1 MSELFEVVAPHDERL
16 ALGASGLLRTFNE
29 AGVLTAAD
37 VHVARRVAALVG
49 ERDERV
55 LLATALATRAVRQ
68 GSVCL
73 DLASAPAV
81 APELPW
87 PESGTWADAVTASP
101 LVAEGVLHR
110 EFGLLYLDRYW
121 HQEVQVCA
129 DLLDRLGRVESPV
142 AEDVLDGGLTRVFPD
157 ASYDEQRAAC
167 RSAAT
172 RWTTVLT
179 GGPGTG
185 KTTTVARLIALL
197 AEQAELSGATLRV
210 ALTAPTGK
218 AAARLA
224 QAVAGASAELSPED
238 QRRLAELQATTLHR
252 LLGSRRDN
260 DTRFL
265 HHRGNRL
272 PHDVV
277 VVDET
282 SMVSLTMMA
291 RLVEAVRPDARLVL
305 VGDPDQLASVD
316 AGAVL
321 ADLVGGLAGRPDNPV
336 VRLTRM
342 HRFGEGIGALAAAV
356 RDGSADAVL
365 EVLRA
370 GGDVELL
377 ETEDPA
383 TLLREHLLPPAL
395 ATRDLAEQGDAA
407 GAVAALERH
416 RLLVAHRAGRFGV
429 THWNRQVEHWVSEAT
444 GDPLYDA
451 AYPGRPLLVTANDYG
466 LGVYNGDTGVVVRDG
481 DGTLHAVLDTADG
494 LRRLGLGR
502 IGAVQ
507 TMHAMTIH
515 KSQGGQADEVTVV
528 LPPADARLLTRE
540 LLYTAVTRARYKV
553 RVVGT
558 EESLR
563 AAVSRRV
570 QRASGLRHRLA
581 ELTPGAAG
589 R

>member
-1 MSELFEVVAPHDERL
+1 MSELFEVVDAHDERL
-16 ALGASGLLRTFNE
+16 ALRASGLLRTFNE

-37 VHVARRVAALVG
+37 VHVASRVGALVG
-49 ERDERV
+49 EHDERV

-73 DLASAPAV
+73 DLASLPDV
-81 APELPW
+81 APDLPW
-87 PESGTWADAVTASP
+87 PEASAWADAVTASP
-101 LVAEGVLHR
+101 LVAEGVLRR

-129 DLLDRLGRVESPV
+129 DLLDRLERVPSPV
-142 AEDVLDGGLTRVFPD
+142 AEDVLDTGLVRVFPG
-157 ASYDEQRAAC
+157 ASSDEQRTAC
-167 RSAAT
+167 RSAAA

-185 KTTTVARLIALL
+185 KTTTVARLLALL
-197 AEQAELSGATLRV
+197 AEQAELSDGTLRV

-224 QAVAGASAELSPED
+224 QAVAGASAELAPED
-238 QRRLAELQATTLHR
+238 QRRLGGLQATTLHR
-252 LLGSRRDN
+252 LLGARRDN

-321 ADLVGGLAGRPDNPV
+321 ADLVAGLAGRPDDPV
-336 VRLTRM
+336 IRLTRT

-365 EVLRA
+365 QVLRA

-383 TLLREHLLPPAL
+383 SLLREHLLPPAL
-395 ATRDLAEQGDAA
+395 AVRELAEQGDAA

-416 RLLVAHRAGRFGV
+416 RVLVAHRAGRFGV
-429 THWNRQVEHWVSEAT
+429 AHWNRQVEHWISEET

-466 LGVYNGDTGVVVRDG
+466 LGVYNGDTGVVVRDA

-502 IGAVQ
+502 IGAVE

-540 LLYTAVTRARYKV
+540 LLYTAVTRARGKV

-570 QRASGLRHRLA
+570 QRASGLRQRLA

>member
-1 MSELFEVVAPHDERL
+1 MSELFEVVDEHDERL
-16 ALGASGLLRTFNE
+16 VLSASGLLHDFNE
-29 AGVLTAAD
+29 AGVLSAAD

-49 ERDERV
+49 EDDERV
-55 LLATALATRAVRQ
+55 LLAAALATRAVRQ

-73 DLASAPAV
+73 DLESVREV
-81 APELPW
+81 APDLPW
-87 PESGTWADAVTASP
+87 PRAGSWAEAVGASP
-101 LVAEGVLHR
+101 LVEDGVLRR

-121 HQEVQVCA
+121 HQEVQVCS
-129 DLLDRLGRVESPV
+129 DLLDRLGRVPPPV
-142 AEDVLDGGLTRVFPD
+142 AQDVLGRGLLRVFPD

-167 RSAAT
+167 RSAAA

-185 KTTTVARLIALL
+185 KTTTVAGLLALL
-197 AEQAELSGATLRV
+197 AEQAELSGGTLRV

-224 QAVAGASAELSPED
+224 QAVADASALLAPED
-238 QRRLAELQATTLHR
+238 QRRLGDLPATTLHR
-252 LLGSRRDN
+252 LLGARRDN

-321 ADLVGGLAGRPDNPV
+321 ADLVAGLAGRPDDPV
-336 VRLTRM
+336 VRLTRT

-365 EVLRA
+365 AVLRA

-377 ETEDPA
+377 ETDDPA
-383 TLLREHLLPPAL
+383 PPLREHLLPPAL
-395 ATRDLAEQGDAA
+395 AVRDLAEQGDAA
-407 GAVAALERH
+407 GAVEALGRH
-416 RLLVAHRAGRFGV
+416 RLLLAHRAGRFGV
-429 THWNRQVEHWVSEAT
+429 AHWNRQVEHWISEAT

-466 LGVYNGDTGVVVRDG
+466 LGVYNGDTGVVVRDA
-481 DGTLHAVLDTADG
+481 DGALRAVLDTAGG

-502 IGAVQ
+502 IGAVE

-570 QRASGLRHRLA
+570 QRASGLRQRLA
-581 ELTPGAAG
+581 ELTPGGEG

>member
-1 MSELFEVVAPHDERL
+1 MSELFEVTDEHDERL

-29 AGVLTAAD
+29 ARVLTAAD
-37 VHVARRVAALVG
+37 VHVASRVAALVG
-49 ERDERV
+49 EHDERV
-55 LLATALATRAVRQ
+55 LLAAALATRAVRH

-73 DLASAPAV
+73 DLGSAPGV
-81 APELPW
+81 APDLPW
-87 PESGTWADAVTASP
+87 PEASAWADAVTASP
-101 LVAEGVLHR
+101 LLAEGVLRR
-110 EFGLLYLDRYW
+110 EFDLLYLDRYW
-121 HQEVQVCA
+121 HQEAQVCA
-129 DLLDRLGRVESPV
+129 DLLDRLGRVPPPV
-142 AEDVLDGGLTRVFPD
+142 DHEVLDAGLNRVFPD
-157 ASYDEQRAAC
+157 ASSDEQREAC
-167 RSAAT
+167 RAAAA
-172 RWTTVLT
+172 RSTTVLT

-185 KTTTVARLIALL
+185 KTTTVARLLALL
-197 AEQAELSGATLRV
+197 AEQAELSGGTLRI

-224 QAVAGASAELSPED
+224 QAVADAAAALAPED
-238 QRRLAELQATTLHR
+238 RQRLAGLQATTLHR
-252 LLGSRRDN
+252 LLGARRDN

-291 RLVEAVRPDARLVL
+291 RLVEAVRADARLVL

-321 ADLVGGLAGRPDNPV
+321 ADLVLGLAGRPDDPV
-336 VRLTRM
+336 IRLTHS

-356 RDGSADAVL
+356 RQGSADSAL

-370 GGDVELL
+370 GGDAELL
-377 ETEDPA
+377 ETDDPA
-383 TLLREHLLPPAL
+383 PLLRDHLLGPAL
-395 ATRDLAEQGDAA
+395 TVRTLAERGDAA

-429 THWNRQVEHWVSEAT
+429 AHWNRQVEHWISEAT

-451 AYPGRPLLVTANDYG
+451 AYPGRPLLVTANDHG

-481 DGTLHAVLDTADG
+481 DGTLHAVLDTAGG
-494 LRRLGLGR
+494 LRHLGLGR
-502 IGAVQ
+502 IGAVE

-540 LLYTAVTRARYKV
+540 LFYTAVTRARHKV

-570 QRASGLRHRLA
+570 KRASGLSQRLA
-581 ELTPGAAG
+581 GLTPGAAG
-589 R
+589 G